1 MFNMIRGIPAL
12 QGGEEVKVDDLM
24 RLKDNKGVI
33 SVLRVMDMQDKPQLF
48 STFMLKML
56 QNPC

>member
-1 MFNMIRGIPAL
+1 MIRGIPAL